1 MKYKVRAYHK
11 PGKLNQLE
19 QKYANHLALLK
30 AAGEIED
37 FAFEPEKL
45 RIGDNCHYTP
55 DFRVIKKE
63 ITKTVFKSHM
73 LAPVGGHIDMG
84 GEVLGIR
91 ENEDGNLE
99 VITNGIIEFHEVK
112 AAWKVKGK
120 PGEVK
125 PHYEC
130 DAMVKLKAAASGIH
144 PYKFIMVWLDNG
156 KWQQRE
162 IN

>member
-11 PGKLNQLE
+11 PGKMNQLE
-19 QKYANHLALLK
+19 KSYANHLALLK

-55 DFRVIKKE
+55 DFRVIRNDKE
-63 ITKTVFKSHM
+63 IDSKMKLLLQHPDIELIS
-73 LAPVGGHIDMG
+73 GG
-84 GEVLGIR
+84 
-91 ENEDGNLE
+91 
-99 VITNGIIEFHEVK
+99 TIEFHEVK

-125 PHYEC
+125 PHCED
-130 DAMVKLKAAASGIH
+130 DALVKIKAAANGMH
-144 PYKFIMVWLDNG
+144 PYKFIMVWLNNG
-156 KWQQRE
+156 KWEQRE
-162 IN
+162 FN

>member
-1 MKYKVRAYHK
+1 MKYKVKAYHK
-11 PGKLNQLE
+11 PGKMNQLE

-30 AAGEIED
+30 ASGEIEE

-55 DFRVIKKE
+55 DFRVIRLDKD
-63 ITKTVFKSHM
+63 I
-73 LAPVGGHIDMG
+73 GIDCIAN
-84 GEVLGIR
+84 VS
-91 ENEDGNLE
+91 
-99 VITNGIIEFHEVK
+99 IEFHEVK

-130 DAMVKLKAAASGIH
+130 DAMVKLKAAAENH

-156 KWQQRE
+156 KWERKE

>member
-11 PGKLNQLE
+11 PGQMNKLE
-19 QKYANHLALLK
+19 AAYANHLALLK

-45 RIGDNCHYTP
+45 RIGDNCHYCP
-55 DFRVIKKE
+55 DFRVVVKE
-63 ITKTVFKSHM
+63 M
-73 LAPVGGHIDMG
+73 
-84 GEVLGIR
+84 
-91 ENEDGNLE
+91 
-99 VITNGIIEFHEVK
+99 IEFHEVK
-112 AAWKVKGK
+112 AAWKVKDK

-130 DAMVKLKAAASGIH
+130 DAMVKMKAVAENH

-156 KWQQRE
+156 KWEQKE

>member
-11 PGKLNQLE
+11 PGKMNGLE
-19 QKYANHLALLK
+19 RSYANHLALLK

-55 DFRVIKKE
+55 DFRVI
-63 ITKTVFKSHM
+63 
-73 LAPVGGHIDMG
+73 
-84 GEVLGIR
+84 
-91 ENEDGNLE
+91 NLYHAG
-99 VITNGIIEFHEVK
+99 VKNDIPLIEFHECK

-125 PHYEC
+125 PHSEPDSYI
-130 DAMVKLKAAASGIH
+130 KLKSAAEHH

-156 KWQQRE
+156 KWE
-162 IN
+162 KKEFN